1 MKKSLFCAVSALVL
15 GLAIAPAAQARDG
28 IYIAVRGGTSDQNI
42 KDAKDSVT
50 ADALDEL
57 DSVSMFSGAVGYK
70 YSYFRAELE
79 YTWRDDYSDTKI
91 IYGSLQ
97 NDELKSTSYMLN
109 AYIDFM
115 PEYIVSPYISAGI
128 GYTDLEIN
136 ETTIDTAQGKQ
147 KYSWDKNAFTWSVGA
162 GATLRIN
169 KSLNLDAGYRYLNYG
184 KIEGARMKSHEWYGG
199 LRYTF

>member
-28 IYIAVRGGTSDQNI
+28 VYIAVRGGTSDQNI
-42 KDAKDSVT
+42 KDAKDSAT
-50 ADALDEL
+50 SDALSEL

-79 YTWRDDYSDTKI
+79 YTWRDDYSDNQITASGLI
-91 IYGSLQ
+91 
-97 NDELKSTSYMLN
+97 NDELKSASYMLN

-136 ETTIDTAQGKQ
+136 ETISDDLGKQ
-147 KYSWDKNAFTWSVGA
+147 KLSWDKNAFTWSVGA

-169 KSLNLDAGYRYLNYG
+169 KCLNLDAGYRYLNYG

>member
-28 IYIAVRGGTSDQNI
+28 VYIAVRGGTSDQNI
-42 KDAKDSVT
+42 KDATS
-50 ADALDEL
+50 DALSEL

-79 YTWRDDYSDTKI
+79 YTWRDDYSDNQITASGLI
-91 IYGSLQ
+91 
-97 NDELKSTSYMLN
+97 NDELKSASYMLN

-136 ETTIDTAQGKQ
+136 ETITDSLGRQ

-169 KSLNLDAGYRYLNYG
+169 KCLNLDAGYRYLNYG

>member
-28 IYIAVRGGTSDQNI
+28 VYIAVRGGTSDQNI
-42 KDAKDSVT
+42 KDAKDSAT
-50 ADALDEL
+50 SDAL
-57 DSVSMFSGAVGYK
+57 SASG
-70 YSYFRAELE
+70 L
-79 YTWRDDYSDTKI
+79 I
-91 IYGSLQ
+91 
-97 NDELKSTSYMLN
+97 NDELKSASYMLN

-136 ETTIDTAQGKQ
+136 ETITDSLGRQ

-169 KSLNLDAGYRYLNYG
+169 KCLNLDAGYRYLNYG

>member
-28 IYIAVRGGTSDQNI
+28 VYIAVRGGTSDQNI
-42 KDAKDSVT
+42 KDAKDSAT
-50 ADALDEL
+50 SDALSEL

-79 YTWRDDYSDTKI
+79 YTWRDDYSDNQITASGLI
-91 IYGSLQ
+91 

-136 ETTIDTAQGKQ
+136 ETITDSLGRQ

-169 KSLNLDAGYRYLNYG
+169 KCLNLDAGYRYLNYG

>member
-28 IYIAVRGGTSDQNI
+28 VYIAVRGGTSDQNI
-42 KDAKDSVT
+42 KDAKDSAT
-50 ADALDEL
+50 SGALSEL

-79 YTWRDDYSDTKI
+79 YTWRDDYSDNQITASGLI
-91 IYGSLQ
+91 

-136 ETTIDTAQGKQ
+136 ETITDSLGRQ

-169 KSLNLDAGYRYLNYG
+169 KCLNLDAGYRYLNYG